1 MDFLRIIK
9 SIEELLYE
17 LITWLVFY
25 PRTLWRIVRDP
36 LAMARYSDEQ
46 QQLPTEAQYADALSP
61 PLLLMITVLI
71 AHGVEV
77 AAGNQHQ
84 GTSAFARY
92 MASSEQ
98 NLLIMRSVLA
108 SVYALVGATTLMR
121 RKGVPITRAHLRVP
135 FFSQCYITAPFM
147 LVFSLGASVARVTPE
162 AWRFAPLLVALA
174 SLGWYITTQA
184 GWFARRLPLRKAQAW
199 GLAVWVSLQAG
210 TYVAIVN
217 LLVLRVRQ

>member
-25 PRTLWRIVRDP
+25 PRTMWRIVRDP

-46 QQLPTEAQYADALSP
+46 QQLATDAQYADALSP
-61 PLLLMITVLI
+61 PLLLMLTVLI
-71 AHGVEV
+71 SHGVEV
-77 AAGNQHQ
+77 AAGNQLE
-84 GTSAFARY
+84 GTSAFAKY

-108 SVYALVGATTLMR
+108 SVYALIGATTLMR
-121 RKGVPITRAHLRVP
+121 RKGQPITRAYLRVP

-147 LVFSLGASVARVTPE
+147 LAFSVGASVARVAPE
-162 AWRFAPLLVALA
+162 DWKLAPLLLALA
-174 SLGWYITTQA
+174 SLGWYLATQA
-184 GWFARRLPLRKAQAW
+184 GWFARRLPLRRAQAW
-199 GLAVWVSLQAG
+199 TLAVWVSLQAG
-210 TYVAIVN
+210 SYVAIVN